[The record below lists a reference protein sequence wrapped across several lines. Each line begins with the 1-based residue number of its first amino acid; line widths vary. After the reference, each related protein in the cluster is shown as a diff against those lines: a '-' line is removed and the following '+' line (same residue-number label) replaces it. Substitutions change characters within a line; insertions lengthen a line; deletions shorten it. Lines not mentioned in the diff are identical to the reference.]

1 MLKFTYSRALSNIDF
16 MERRPRIGITMRL
29 EMETRRFYLGRD
41 YSEAIE
47 AAGGLPVHI
56 PLIPKN
62 GYIEALVEELDGVF
76 LPGSDS
82 DVDPSLFGEEP
93 HPKLK
98 NVVPEKD
105 ATDRLVIEAAESRGI
120 PILGICY
127 GMQALNVARG
137 GSLIQ
142 DIDSQ
147 VENGLKHE
155 QGRPLDR
162 HSHSIEIDRDSIIGR
177 LESIAANGNSVRV
190 NSHHHQAVD
199 KVGRDLKAVA
209 WAKDGV
215 VECIQDPRPEKFV
228 LGVQWHP
235 ELAWDRD
242 RLSTEIFEAFLEA
255 CRERFGNE
263 QRPEA

>member
-1 MLKFTYSRALSNIDF
+1 MSAS
-16 MERRPRIGITMRL
+16 PRIGITMRL
-29 EMETRRFYLGRD
+29 ELETRRFYLGRD
-41 YSEAIE
+41 YSEAVE
-47 AAGGLPVHI
+47 AAGAVPVHI
-56 PLIPKN
+56 PLIAKKA
-62 GYIEALVEELDGVF
+62 YIETVVERLDGVF

-105 ATDRLVIEAAESRGI
+105 HTDRLVLEAAERIGL

-137 GSLIQ
+137 GTLIQ

-147 VENGLKHE
+147 VEAGLKHE

-162 HSHSIEIDRDSIIGR
+162 HSHAIEIDRDSILGR
-177 LESIAANGNSVRV
+177 MPTVSRNGNSVRV
-190 NSHHHQAVD
+190 NSHHHQAIG
-199 KVGRDLKAVA
+199 KVGDNLRAVA
-209 WAKDGV
+209 WAKDGI
-215 VECIQDPRPEKFV
+215 VECIQDERDDRFV

-242 RLSTEIFEAFLEA
+242 PLSREIFESFVDR
-255 CRERFGNE
+255 CRKRG
-263 QRPEA
+263 